1 VVKPFSKKFQ
11 TKIENFTCENCGFFV
26 KGDGYTNHCPR
37 CLWSKHVDVN
47 PGDRE
52 EGCGGLMKPEDLEIK
67 KGEYL
72 IHHKCIKC
80 GFKKTNKAL
89 KDDSLE
95 AIIKIS
101 NHK

>member
-1 VVKPFSKKFQ
+1 
-11 TKIENFTCENCGFFV
+11 
-26 KGDGYTNHCPR
+26 
-37 CLWSKHVDVN
+37 
-47 PGDRE
+47 
-52 EGCGGLMKPEDLEIK
+52 MKPEDLEIK